1 MSARLTILVLA
12 LAGLGAAAAAHPPAQ
27 LENAPYDGRF
37 TFVRLRFATSMDL
50 SSFRVGREPWWAH
63 DYPRA
68 ERNLMQILEAIT
80 ELRPYM
86 GGGNVLAADDP
97 ELFKYPVAY
106 ICEVGY
112 WNPTDAEV
120 EGLRNYL
127 KKGGFLIVDD
137 FRGGHLYNFVH
148 QIQRVLPGAELVELD
163 ASHPIFHSFF
173 DIDSLELRD
182 MNYWRYEP
190 VWFGIFEDNDP
201 QKRLLAVI
209 NYNNDLGEYW
219 EFSDA
224 GFLPVDL
231 SNEAYKFGVN
241 YIIYAMTH

>member
-1 MSARLTILVLA
+1 V
-12 LAGLGAAAAAHPPAQ
+12 
-27 LENAPYDGRF
+27 
-37 TFVRLRFATSMDL
+37 
-50 SSFRVGREPWWAH
+50 
-63 DYPRA
+63 
-68 ERNLMQILEAIT
+68 EAIT

-86 GGGNVLAADDP
+86 DGGNVLAADDP

-137 FRGGHLYNFVH
+137 FRGGHLDNFVT
-148 QIQRVLPGAELVELD
+148 QMQRVLPGAELVELD

-173 DIDSLELRD
+173 DIESLELRD

-190 VWFGIFEDNDP
+190 VWLGIFEDNDP

-231 SNEAYKFGVN
+231 SNEAFKFGVN